1 MLASQKTQEA
11 PIFRPTYREWL
22 ADVGALLGPDP
33 VIEREADG
41 GLIVRV
47 MEEIDG

>member
-1 MLASQKTQEA
+1 MLASQEVQA
-11 PIFRPTYREWL
+11 RIPQPTCREWL
-22 ADVGALLGPDP
+22 AAVRALGGADP